1 MDFDDQLVRY
11 FGTTDLGSLTPGA
24 VEAGRDRLAI
34 EFGLE
39 SDRGRRIAMWAVLHI
54 LGSAPGLE
62 ISFDDRED
70 RETARDFMD
79 MLARSWDS

>member
-11 FGTTDLGSLTPGA
+11 FGTTDLGSVTLVVLQSGRERLVA
-24 VEAGRDRLAI
+24 DFSLERDR
-34 EFGLE
+34 E
-39 SDRGRRIAMWAVLHI
+39 RRLAMWAVLHI
-54 LGSAPGLE
+54 LGSPPELE
-62 ISFDDRED
+62 IAFEDRDD